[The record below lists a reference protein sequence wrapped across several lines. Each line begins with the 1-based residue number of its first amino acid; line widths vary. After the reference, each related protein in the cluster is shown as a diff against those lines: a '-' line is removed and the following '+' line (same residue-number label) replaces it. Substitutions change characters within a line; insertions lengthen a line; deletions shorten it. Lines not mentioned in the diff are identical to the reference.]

1 MKRIAMVIAAA
12 GLSIGL
18 SACSGTSHGPVTQ
31 PPPPTPLADKF
42 GTGFGQDFQASASAT
57 PNAVKAGD
65 TIPVD
70 PTAAPTSL
78 H

>member
-18 SACSGTSHGPVTQ
+18 SACSGSSHGPMA
-31 PPPPTPLADKF
+31 PPPPPPPLSDKF
-42 GTGFGQDFQASASAT
+42 GAGFSQDFQASSSAT
-57 PNAVKAGD
+57 PNPVKAGD

-70 PTAAPTSL
+70 PSSAPTSL